1 MPLKVTFPTQLT
13 VICGGNPKLST
24 MKKQA
29 LFVLVLVCAI
39 FACKKSNS
47 GSGYHVT
54 ASIGGK
60 GKAFNFTEPIGVIE
74 KTGQAI
80 TSLYITGIL
89 DTIKGES
96 IQIQLSCY
104 TDKGIV
110 PGTYT
115 DTAADYIMQ
124 AIYSADEDHTFY
136 AGTMVASYSESAGTP
151 VKNHLKIVITAIDD
165 KSARG
170 TFSGDLLPD
179 GSPGT
184 TPVAMT
190 NGDFYANVE

>member
-1 MPLKVTFPTQLT
+1 
-13 VICGGNPKLST
+13 

-29 LFVLVLVCAI
+29 LFVLVLVCAM
-39 FACKKSNS
+39 FSCKKNNS
-47 GSGYHVT
+47 GSGYHIN

-60 GKAFNFTEPIGVIE
+60 SKAFNFTEPIGAIE

-104 TDKGIV
+104 TAKGIV

-115 DTAADYIMQ
+115 DTAADYLMQ
-124 AIYSADEDHTFY
+124 AIYDADKDNTYY
-136 AGTMVASYSESAGTP
+136 AGTMVASYAESAGTP
-151 VKNHLKIVITAIDD
+151 VKDHLKIVITAIDD
-165 KSARG
+165 KSAKG
-170 TFSGDLLPD
+170 TFSGDLLPN

-184 TPVAMT
+184 TPLAMI